1 MRVKNKLFSALFCV
15 LTALP
20 LVFFTFNFYTKSK
33 VKQAKFDQSTRWPS
47 TEGKLLG
54 AIVATGFRPVQDET
68 EPRQYYYPKV
78 GYVYY
83 VDGIQY
89 LGQRYAIED
98 NWYSTPEAAEAVLNE
113 LRQQDSLAVYYDPNS
128 PSESVLK
135 TGGFN
140 AMGSFWLFAACGIAF
155 VGIPLVCTVVKFG
168 SDKGMGVV

>member
-1 MRVKNKLFSALFCV
+1 MNVKNKLSSALFCG

-20 LVFFTFNFYTKSK
+20 LVFFAFNFYSTSTI
-33 VKQAKFDQSTRWPS
+33 KQAKFDQSTRWPS
-47 TEGKLLG
+47 TEGQLIG
-54 AIVATGFRPVQDET
+54 AKVATGFRPVQDET
-68 EPRQYYYPKV
+68 GPRQYYYPKV

-89 LGQRYAIED
+89 LGQRYSLEND
-98 NWYSTPEAAEAVLNE
+98 RYSTPKAAEAVLNE

-140 AMGSFWLFAACGIAF
+140 AIGSFWLFAACGIAF
-155 VGIPLVCTVVKFG
+155 VGIPLVCTVFKLG
-168 SDKGMGVV
+168 SGKGMGVV